1 VVHRRSYL
9 TTYARYWRINL
20 LTMLEY
26 RANFLMWGGFTV
38 IYHATAIVALWVTL
52 RNFPSINGWNFRQT
66 AFMYGLWF
74 LGHAVHN
81 TFFFSVGNVPEFI
94 REGRFDRFLVRPL
107 DTLFQAMTVP
117 QQIWP
122 DELILSFIYFAV
134 IVPYSGVHVD
144 ALFIAYVPLVAIGG
158 ALIDFGI
165 SLVISTISF
174 WFIRIDSLRWVVMS
188 LEQDFSRYPISI
200 YQRGV
205 RVALAFVLPFAFMNY
220 FPATFLLHKSETGL
234 NLNPAVGLLTPFVG
248 IICLGIAY
256 AFWRVGLDRYQGT
269 GS

>member
-1 VVHRRSYL
+1 MYFE
-9 TTYARYWRINL
+9 TYKQYWRINL
-20 LTMLEY
+20 LTALEY
-26 RANFLMWGGFTV
+26 RANFFMWAGFTF
-38 IYHATAIVALWVTL
+38 IYHATALTALWVTL
-52 RNFPSINGWNFRQT
+52 KNFPSINGWDFRET

-74 LGHAVHN
+74 LGHGFHN
-81 TFFFSVGNVPEFI
+81 TFFFTVGSVPEFI
-94 REGRFDRFLVRPL
+94 REGRFDRFLVRPM
-107 DTLFQAMTVP
+107 DTLFQALTVP

-122 DELILSFIYFAV
+122 DELILSIVYFCV

-144 ALFIAYVPLVAIGG
+144 WLFIAYVPFVAVGG

-165 SLVISTISF
+165 NLAISTISF
-174 WFIRIDSLRWVVMS
+174 WFIRIDSLRWVMMS

-220 FPATFLLHKSETGL
+220 FPATFLLHKSEDGL
-234 NLNPAVGLLTPFVG
+234 HLNPAIGLFTPVVGA
-248 IICLGIAY
+248 ICLAIAY
-256 AFWRVGLDRYQGT
+256 VFWRRGLNHYQGT

>member
-1 VVHRRSYL
+1 MYL
-9 TTYARYWRINL
+9 ATYVQYWRINF

-26 RANFLMWGGFTV
+26 RANFLMWAGFTV
-38 IYHATAIVALWVTL
+38 VYHTTAVVALWVTL
-52 RNFPSINGWNFRQT
+52 RNFPSINGWDFRQT

-74 LGHAVHN
+74 LGHALHN
-81 TFFFSVGNVPEFI
+81 TFFFGVGGVPDFI

-107 DTLFQAMTVP
+107 DTLYQAMTAP

-122 DELILSFIYFAV
+122 DELILSFVYFAIV
-134 IVPYSGVHVD
+134 VPYSGVQVD
-144 ALFIAYVPLVAIGG
+144 ARFILYVPLVAIGG

-165 SLVISTISF
+165 NLAIATASF
-174 WFIRIDSLRWVVMS
+174 WFIRIDTLRWVIMS

-205 RVALAFVLPFAFMNY
+205 QVVLAFVLPFAFMNY
-220 FPATFLLHKSETGL
+220 FPATLLLHKNETGL
-234 NLNPAVGLLTPFVG
+234 NLNPQIGLLTPVVG
-248 IICLGIAY
+248 CVCLAIAY
-256 AFWRVGLDRYQGT
+256 AFWRVGLNRYQGT